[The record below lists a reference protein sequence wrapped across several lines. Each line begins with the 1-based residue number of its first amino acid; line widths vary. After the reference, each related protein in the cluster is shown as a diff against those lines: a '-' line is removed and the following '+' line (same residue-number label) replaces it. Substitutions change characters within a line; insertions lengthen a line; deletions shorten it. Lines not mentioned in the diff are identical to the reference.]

1 MAIRT
6 NTGMRNMK
14 VKKRIENATVYSSRY
29 WRPFLLATSVKDS
42 NSAVNQANI
51 NQNMVKIMLKLE

>member
-1 MAIRT
+1 
-6 NTGMRNMK
+6 MK
-14 VKKRIENATVYSSRY
+14 VKKRIEKATVYSFRC

-42 NSAVNQANI
+42 NIAVNQANI